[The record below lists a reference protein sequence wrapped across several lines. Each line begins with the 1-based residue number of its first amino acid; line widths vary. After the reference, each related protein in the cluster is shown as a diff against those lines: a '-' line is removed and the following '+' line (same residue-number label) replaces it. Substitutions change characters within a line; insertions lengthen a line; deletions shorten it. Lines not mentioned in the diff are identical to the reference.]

1 MDNGASS
8 YLRFLN
14 GDDDAF
20 APIVRDYKDGLILYI
35 DSFIHNLSIAE
46 DLMEDTFVKLA
57 TKRPVFHNDSAFKT
71 WLYAIARNLALD
83 WCRQNAR
90 QRVVSVEEL
99 SSELTTMDSIELQYL
114 RSEQRIQLH
123 KALRYLGNGY
133 ALRLDSDSERWHL
146 YDLNARKTLPNEL
159 SDKSLWLTT
168 VSNTG
173 FVVRYGTASNDTS
186 GQQIYS
192 YIKYT
197 SLADGLQEEDLMDFY
212 SQSVTAAN

>member
-1 MDNGASS
+1 MIIYFVSFSAKKRLISERVKNPLEGRAFMDNGASS

-123 KALRYLGNGY
+123 KALQKIKPEYEQVLYLAFFEGF
-133 ALRLDSDSERWHL
+133 S
-146 YDLNARKTLPNEL
+146 NAQIARIMRKNKRQIE
-159 SDKSLWLTT
+159 SLIYRAKQSLKIKLETE
-168 VSNTG
+168 G
-173 FVVRYGTASNDTS
+173 F
-186 GQQIYS
+186 S
-192 YIKYT
+192 YE
-197 SLADGLQEEDLMDFY
+197 GL
-212 SQSVTAAN
+212 

>member
-1 MDNGASS
+1 MENGASS

-123 KALRYLGNGY
+123 KALQKIKPEYEQVLYLAFFEGF
-133 ALRLDSDSERWHL
+133 S
-146 YDLNARKTLPNEL
+146 NAQIARIMRKNKRQIE
-159 SDKSLWLTT
+159 SLIYRAKQSLKIKLETE
-168 VSNTG
+168 G
-173 FVVRYGTASNDTS
+173 F
-186 GQQIYS
+186 S
-192 YIKYT
+192 YE
-197 SLADGLQEEDLMDFY
+197 GL
-212 SQSVTAAN
+212 